1 MSSSPTDDVAG
12 HLNGLLVMQDIQLGT
27 LVAIIPL
34 FADRP
39 ASLGSW
45 NVAAILYGFLQ
56 LLRTLCGFCLLVI
69 IARQLTTRMLE
80 KFYRY
85 IYSST

>member
-1 MSSSPTDDVAG
+1 MEGVG

-27 LVAIIPL
+27 LVALIPL

-39 ASLGSW
+39 ASVGGW
-45 NVAAILYGFLQ
+45 NIAALFYGFLQ
-56 LLRTLCGFCLLVI
+56 LLQTLCGFFLLVI

-80 KFYRY
+80 RFYRY
-85 IYSST
+85 TSK